1 VPSDQLKKGGKVNR
15 ERARQIVLATVGL
28 LYLALLYP
36 LSTDLAHS
44 SWLVAQNNNEI
55 EPMFLS
61 FFVSLGVFLL
71 LAARSPSAYRSLILF
86 AAWESIVHGCV
97 MIIETFHARSHGLHR
112 DPTDVV
118 LTLGIGI
125 VLLALLPAKQPTL
138 AVHVDPL

>member
-1 VPSDQLKKGGKVNR
+1 VKR
-15 ERARQIVLATVGL
+15 ERAQQIILATVGL
-28 LYLALLYP
+28 LYLVLLYP

-71 LAARSPSAYRSLILF
+71 FAARNPSAYRSLILF
-86 AAWESIVHGCV
+86 AAWQSIVHGCV
-97 MIIETFHARSHGLHR
+97 MTIETIQARSHGLHR

-118 LTLGIGI
+118 VTLVIGI
-125 VLLALLPAKQPTL
+125 VLLVLLPAKHPTL
-138 AVHVDPL
+138 AIHAEPL

>member
-1 VPSDQLKKGGKVNR
+1 VKR
-15 ERARQIVLATVGL
+15 ERAQQIILATVGL

-71 LAARSPSAYRSLILF
+71 LAARNPSAYRSLILF
-86 AAWESIVHGCV
+86 AAWQSIVHGCV
-97 MIIETFHARSHGLHR
+97 MIVETIQTRSHGLHR

-118 LTLGIGI
+118 VTLVIGV
-125 VLLALLPAKQPTL
+125 VLLAFLPAKQPMTL
-138 AVHVDPL
+138 PHSEPI